1 MFKVTIHHHAFS
13 NYLNLIPFLSE
24 CSVHSGLQT
33 KDVPFIQ
40 ACISFSVN
48 VPVHSGLQTKD
59 GGGPLLVE
67 GSSAISQ
74 VFELISTLSDLC
86 ETFNEFMSKS
96 SHPFSKLSETIGYVK
111 FLLSVCYF
119 FS

>member
-1 MFKVTIHHHAFS
+1 MFVHSGLH
-13 NYLNLIPFLSE
+13 PFLSE

-74 VFELISTLSDLC
+74 FIGNLSSRHVKDLFV
-86 ETFNEFMSKS
+86 E
-96 SHPFSKLSETIGYVK
+96 VK
-111 FLLSVCYF
+111 MIEDILCVPTKMNH
-119 FS
+119 